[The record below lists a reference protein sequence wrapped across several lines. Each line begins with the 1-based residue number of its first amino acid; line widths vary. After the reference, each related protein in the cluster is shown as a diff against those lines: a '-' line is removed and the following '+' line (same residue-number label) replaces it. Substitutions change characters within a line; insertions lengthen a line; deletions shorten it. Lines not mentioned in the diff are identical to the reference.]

1 MQVSRCLAPSPGVA
15 NSEHSRVGQWSG
27 MLKPALPPDEA
38 ARLEALRAYEILDT
52 APGQEFD
59 DITLLASHICGTPIA
74 MISLV
79 DENRQWFKSKV
90 GTEESET
97 SREVAFCAHGILQA
111 EVFVVKDAI
120 LDARFADNPLVIGK
134 AQVRFYAGAPL
145 VNADGHALG
154 MLCVNDRV
162 PREITDEQKKALQA
176 LSRQV
181 VAQLELKRSIK
192 LLQQNIVERRRADA
206 ELAQERNLL
215 GALMENSGD
224 NIYFKDAESR
234 FVRCSTGMAKLFG
247 VEHISELIGR
257 HDRDFFSS
265 EHASATYEDEHEI
278 IRTGVPLLAKIEK
291 ETWKSG
297 GVTWALTSKM
307 PFRNEAGE
315 IVGTFGISKDITA
328 MKVAEQELEKVHKQ
342 LLAEI
347 AERKRSEQERHLME
361 LQLRQSQKLEAI
373 GQLAAGIAHEINTP
387 TQYVGD
393 NTRFFKESFESI
405 AILLRDHKELLEAA
419 QNDRL
424 TPDLVA
430 RAKEVLMAAD
440 LDYLFEQVPTAIN
453 ETIEGVDRI
462 SKIVRAMKEFSHP
475 GGKEKTSAD
484 LNKAIE
490 STVTVARGQWKY
502 VADMKLN
509 LDPELPRV
517 PCFLGEFNQCVLNLL
532 INAAHA
538 IGDKLKEKPGGLGL
552 ITVGTRRDGAWVEIS
567 VRDTGTGI
575 PESARPHIFEPFF
588 TTKEVGKGTGQGLSM
603 VYCNIVKKHGGQ
615 VAFET
620 EAGVGTC
627 FLLRLPISPG
637 GAQ

>member
-1 MQVSRCLAPSPGVA
+1 
-15 NSEHSRVGQWSG
+15 

-552 ITVGTRRDGAWVEIS
+552 ITVGTRRDGAWVEIW
-567 VRDTGTGI
+567 
-575 PESARPHIFEPFF
+575 
-588 TTKEVGKGTGQGLSM
+588 
-603 VYCNIVKKHGGQ
+603 
-615 VAFET
+615 
-620 EAGVGTC
+620 
-627 FLLRLPISPG
+627 
-637 GAQ
+637 

>member
-111 EVFVVKDAI
+111 EVFVVKDAS
-120 LDARFADNPLVIGK
+120 LDARFADNRLVIGK

-387 TQYVGD
+387 TQYFGD

>member
-111 EVFVVKDAI
+111 EVFVVKDAS

>member
-1 MQVSRCLAPSPGVA
+1 
-15 NSEHSRVGQWSG
+15 

-111 EVFVVKDAI
+111 EVFVVKDAS

>member
-1 MQVSRCLAPSPGVA
+1 
-15 NSEHSRVGQWSG
+15 

>member
-1 MQVSRCLAPSPGVA
+1 MQVSRRLAPSPGVA